1 VNARAQRLCTW
12 SAIAFSVLFMI
23 GWWPMA
29 GLLPPPSPHNSARAI
44 ARFYGHNTNL
54 LRAGLLV
61 AMVGVAFQFP
71 FFTAIFLQ
79 MRRIEGKVSPM
90 AYIQL
95 LTGTVG
101 VFLFYVP
108 MMLMEAAAF
117 RPDRNPAVTQGLN
130 DAAWIPFLGTF
141 MLLVLQLFAIAYAV
155 LKDSRPNPV
164 YPRWVAYFNVWAAFG
179 FPLASLNVFV
189 KTGPFSWP
197 GLFTWWIP
205 ATVYFTWFLVMMVMT
220 FKAIAQDESEQ
231 QEVTF
236 ATAPFGQ
243 PQPAAS

>member
-1 VNARAQRLCTW
+1 MHANVQRWCTW
-12 SAIAFSVLFMI
+12 GAIGFSVLFFI

-29 GLLPPPSPHNSARAI
+29 GLMPPPSPSLGPRAI
-44 ARFYGHNTNL
+44 AHFYGTDTNL

-61 AMVGVAFQFP
+61 AMVGIALQFP
-71 FFTAIFLQ
+71 FFTAIFYQ
-79 MRRIEGKVSPM
+79 MRRIEGPTSPL

-101 VFLFYVP
+101 VFIFFTP

-117 RPDRNPAVTQGLN
+117 RPDRNPSVTQGLN

-141 MLLVLQLFAIAYAV
+141 MLAVLQLAVIAVVIFRDKRAV
-155 LKDSRPNPV
+155 PV
-164 YPRWVAYFNVWAAFG
+164 YPRWVAYFNIWVACG

-197 GLFTWWIP
+197 GIFTFWVP
-205 ATVYFTWFLVMMVMT
+205 ATVYFAWFIVMWVMT
-220 FKAIAQDESEQ
+220 LKAINQ
-231 QEVTF
+231 QEREQAERPEQVR
-236 ATAPFGQ
+236 
-243 PQPAAS
+243 AAREALAV